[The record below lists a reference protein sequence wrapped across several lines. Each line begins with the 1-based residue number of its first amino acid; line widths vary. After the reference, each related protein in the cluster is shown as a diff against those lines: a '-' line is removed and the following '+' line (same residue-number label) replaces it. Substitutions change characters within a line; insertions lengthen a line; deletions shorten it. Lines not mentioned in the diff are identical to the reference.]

1 MGILL
6 PSIPQHATYHTPY
19 EEYFAP
25 KTWSGPPRLG
35 YQITGRCSA
44 PAVTPVPRVLKKWV
58 AKATFSRQL
67 RISTP
72 CASPEHHQTPMSLSA
87 SKRSLMPHALGQGRT
102 RHASRHHLQQSTLEP
117 GFASKASAATTHQLL
132 RT

>member
-6 PSIPQHATYHTPY
+6 PPIPQHATYHTPY

-25 KTWSGPPRLG
+25 KNMERSSPTGLSDHRKMLCPR
-35 YQITGRCSA
+35 RNSSA
-44 PAVTPVPRVLKKWV
+44 KSTQKWV

-102 RHASRHHLQQSTLEP
+102 RHASRHHLQQSTSEP